1 MKVLAVIGLSV
12 LALVFLIAPWHF
24 VSTRGWGRRGSWYWH
39 LWVGLAAPIRKK
51 NKPLSRV
58 CEWGAYFF
66 WEFVG

>member
-39 LWVGLAAPIRKK
+39 LWVGLAAPIRRAIAWK
-51 NKPLSRV
+51 SV
-58 CEWGAYFF
+58 
-66 WEFVG
+66 